1 MPLGIVIIKWD
12 NRLGGVI
19 EARCTRS
26 AWVPPTFATTVFS
39 MHFPNMKV
47 GINPVEFI
55 KTKVGRLK
63 VYSHFH
69 GKSKRAIALILG
81 EKEKPED
88 FTKKILNLTEKITKN
103 LNNYINELPKWYS
116 NIFR

>member
-26 AWVPPTFATTVFS
+26 AWVPPSFATTVFS

-47 GINPVEFI
+47 GINPVEFV

-63 VYSHFH
+63 VYSYFH
-69 GKSKRAIALILG
+69 GISERVIALILS

-88 FTKKILNLTEKITKN
+88 YTEKILGLTDKITKN
-103 LNNYINELPKWYS
+103 LNDYANELPKWYS
-116 NIFR
+116 KIFT

>member
-63 VYSHFH
+63 VYSYFH
-69 GKSKRAIALILG
+69 CKSERAIALILS

-88 FTKKILNLTEKITKN
+88 FTKKILALTEEISKD
-103 LNNYINELPKWYS
+103 LNNYTNELPRLYS
-116 NIFR
+116 NIFS

>member
-26 AWVPPTFATTVFS
+26 AWVPPSFATTVFS

-63 VYSHFH
+63 VYSYFD
-69 GKSKRAIALILG
+69 GESERATALILS
-81 EKEKPED
+81 EREKPEEY
-88 FTKKILNLTEKITKN
+88 TKKILKLTEKISKN
-103 LNNYINELPKWYS
+103 LSNYINELPKWYS
-116 NIFR
+116 KIFK